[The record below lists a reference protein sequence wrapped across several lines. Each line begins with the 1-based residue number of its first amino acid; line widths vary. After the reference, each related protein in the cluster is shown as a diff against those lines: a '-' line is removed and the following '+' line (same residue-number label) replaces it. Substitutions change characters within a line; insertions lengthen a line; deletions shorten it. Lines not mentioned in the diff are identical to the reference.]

1 MPAATTP
8 NRGVIMTEST
18 DLRTVYQK
26 PGIIGRLPVFTEAA
40 IARMD
45 FPLSWLSGNF
55 DDYPACRAAA
65 REKLIECFLT
75 RPPVCDFDPVVIGQE
90 DRGSYIAQRVVLSLS
105 VDSRVLAYV
114 LVPKGQGPFPA
125 VQLHHDHSG
134 SFTRGK
140 EKVIRPF
147 DEPEERITDAV
158 ESRHEAFGGKFI
170 GDELA
175 KRGYLCFAT
184 DMFFFSDRGG
194 MGREGQE
201 IISSNLLHMG
211 MSLAGLAAHDDMRSL
226 EYLVSRPDVDATRV
240 AAAGLSVGCYRT
252 WQLCAATDLVKA
264 GIAVGWMGTI
274 AGQIRPGIN
283 QSAGGAAYTMLHP
296 NLHNYLD
303 YPDVAAIACPKPMLF
318 YNGLRDG
325 LFPADDVRVAFDK
338 MRAVWDSQSAGD
350 KLVTKLWDCEHV
362 FDTPMQAEAF
372 DWLDDVLGR

>member
-1 MPAATTP
+1 MTDPRTT
-8 NRGVIMTEST
+8 
-18 DLRTVYQK
+18 YQK
-26 PGIIGRLPVFTEAA
+26 PGIIGRLPVFTEAV

-45 FPLSWLSGNF
+45 FPLSWLSGSF
-55 DDYPACRAAA
+55 DDYDTCRAAA

-75 RPPVCDFDPVVIGQE
+75 PPPAGEFDPVVIGEE
-90 DRGSYIAQRVVLSLS
+90 DRGSYVAQRVVLNLS

-114 LVPKGQGPFPA
+114 LIPKGEGPFPA

-134 SFTRGK
+134 CFTRGK

-147 DEPEERITDAV
+147 DEPEERIADAV
-158 ESRHEAFGGKFI
+158 DSRDEAFGGKFI

-201 IISSNLLHMG
+201 VISSNLLHMG

-226 EYLVSRPDVDATRV
+226 EYLVSRPDVDASRV

-252 WQLCAATDLVKA
+252 WQLCAATDAVKA

-296 NLHNYLD
+296 NLHNFLD

-325 LFPADDVRVAFDK
+325 LFPADDVQVAFDK
-338 MRAVWDSQSAGD
+338 MRAIWESQSAGD
-350 KLVTKLWDCEHV
+350 KLITKLWDCEHV
-362 FDTPMQAEAF
+362 FDAPMQTEAF
-372 DWLDDVLGR
+372 DWLDGVLGR